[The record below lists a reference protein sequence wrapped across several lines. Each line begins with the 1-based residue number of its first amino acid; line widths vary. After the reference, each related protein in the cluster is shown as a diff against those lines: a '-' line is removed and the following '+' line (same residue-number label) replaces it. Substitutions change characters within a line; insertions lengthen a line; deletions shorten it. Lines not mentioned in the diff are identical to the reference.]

1 MPYKTTRTDAGLL
14 VHDVEIL
21 RPISLKERPD
31 FRRAVDESMMHRM
44 VANYYARKNHPTLPK
59 TAQLF
64 RRHNQNGFPADVIG
78 TIESA
83 RVDNGWIRG
92 DILITEPEAIAKA
105 LRGELPNRSPEMDV
119 LRDLLWGLSLID
131 GEEGQMGDTLPDLK
145 LAPPNDVVYASEVKE
160 LELVCCAL
168 FKKDS
173 NMDLTAALARIKELE
188 TELAAAKDPEVEQKF
203 EKLSRSH
210 EDAVGVM
217 RKEYEGRI
225 AELTTTVAVEKMV
238 NDLKASGCALTF
250 KQCRE
255 KLSKCSNDESRK
267 MMFDTLKGVREGSFK
282 LDLDV
287 GPPTRE
293 QELKKEFLSYKA
305 AHPDTSFTEES
316 YVELHT
322 APRKDFSGRDVQG
335 ME

>member
-1 MPYKTTRTDAGLL
+1 MRYRTTETPAGLL
-14 VHDVEIL
+14 VHDVELL
-21 RPISLKERPD
+21 RPISKQERPD
-31 FRRAVDESMMHRM
+31 FRKAVDLPMMERM
-44 VANYYARKNHPTLPK
+44 VANYYARKTHPTLPK

-64 RRHNQNGFPADVIG
+64 RRHNRPDFPADVIG

-92 DILITEPEAIAKA
+92 DILITNPEARAKA

-119 LRDLLWGLSLID
+119 MRDLLWGLSLID

-145 LAPPNDVVYASEVKE
+145 LAPPNNTGYASEVKE

-168 FKKDS
+168 FNKDA

-188 TELAAAKDPEVEQKF
+188 AELAAAKDPEVEQRI

-210 EDAVGVM
+210 NEATELLRSEAGE
-217 RKEYEGRI
+217 KI
-225 AELTTTVAVEKMV
+225 AELTGRLEVETMV
-238 NDLKASGCALTF
+238 NDLKANGCALTF

-255 KLSKCSNDESRK
+255 KLSRCTNAESRK
-267 MMFDTLKGVREGSFK
+267 LMFDTLKGVREGGFK

-287 GPPTRE
+287 GAPTIE
-293 QELKKEFLSYKA
+293 QELKKEYLSYKA
-305 AHPDTSFTEES
+305 AHPETSFTEEA
-316 YVELHT
+316 YVALHT
-322 APRKDFSGRDVQG
+322 APRKDFSNRNVNP